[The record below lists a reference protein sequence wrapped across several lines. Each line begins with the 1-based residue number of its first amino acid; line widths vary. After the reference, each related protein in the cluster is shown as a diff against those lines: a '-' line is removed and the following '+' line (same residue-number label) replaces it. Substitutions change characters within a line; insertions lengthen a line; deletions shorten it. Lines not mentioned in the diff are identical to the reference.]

1 MVHKGS
7 CHCGRVRYEVDGESP
22 EVTEC
27 NCSICQQRGYLLWF
41 FPGEKLKL
49 LTPESELRYYTFN
62 THKIRHYFCPECGS
76 APFGMGQDG
85 KGNPMAAVNV
95 RCLED
100 VDLKALKIK
109 SFDGRKL

>member
-1 MVHKGS
+1 MVHKGG
-7 CHCGRVRYEVDGESP
+7 CHCGKIAYEVDGEIT

-27 NCSICQQRGYLLWF
+27 NCSICASRGYLLAF
-41 FPGEKLKL
+41 LPADKLRL
-49 LTPESELRYYTFN
+49 RTPESEMRYYTFN
-62 THKIRHYFCPECGS
+62 THKIRHYFCPNCGS

-95 RCLED
+95 RCLEG
-100 VDLKALKIK
+100 VDLKALKIN